1 MYFPYDKEIIELI
14 RTIPGA
20 RWSPAE
26 RCWHISLLAGPLEKL
41 NKRFTGKIEFTENKL
56 QELKDV
62 GFSGKASLGMQE
74 FIKTLTLKDYSPR
87 TIRTYRHMFNEFLLY
102 YQDLDPEKISET
114 QIRDFLLYL
123 IEERDIS
130 TSYQNQSINAIKFF
144 YEQVL
149 GRPVRSYYVQ
159 RPKKGRQL
167 PNVLS
172 EEKVVAILKCTGNL
186 KHRAMLWLIYSS
198 GLRLGELINL
208 KIQDVDSK
216 RMLLIVKQ
224 GKGKKDRVSLL
235 SEKVLILLRDYF
247 RQYHPREWLFEGQ
260 FGGQYSPTS
269 VQKVFRQ
276 AKEKAGIK
284 KYATVHTLRHSF
296 ATHLLERGTDLR
308 YIQALLGHQ
317 NPKTTE
323 IYTHITK
330 RGLDKIKS
338 PLDNLDLD

>member
-1 MYFPYDKEIIELI
+1 MSRLFQV
-14 RTIPGA
+14 PGG
-20 RWSPAE
+20 RQGE
-26 RCWHISLLAGPLEKL
+26 RCWHVSVLAGPVEKL
-41 NKRFTGKIEFTENKL
+41 NRHFSGMIEFIEDKL
-56 QELKDV
+56 QELKDIEV
-62 GFSGKASLGMQE
+62 DGKTSLAMQE

-87 TIRTYRHMFNEFLLY
+87 TIRTYRHMFNEFLTY
-102 YQDLDPEKISET
+102 YQDLDPEKISEE

-123 IEERDIS
+123 IKERDIS
-130 TSYQNQSINAIKFF
+130 ISYQNQSINAIKFY

-149 GRPVRSYYVQ
+149 ERPVRSYYIQ

-172 EEKVVAILKCTGNL
+172 EEEVVAILKCTDNL

-208 KIQDVDSK
+208 KIQDVDSN
-216 RMLLIVKQ
+216 RMLLIVRQ

-235 SEKVLILLRDYF
+235 SEKVLKLLRDYF

-269 VQKVFRQ
+269 LQKVFRQ

-284 KYATVHTLRHSF
+284 KHATVHTLRHSF